1 MEILVQDFFQPML
14 HGRTLQEKRD
24 LFTPSCLLYYTPLF
38 YGMSLFLIFSPGFS
52 FSVSSREKSAEGDM
66 SLFHGLGKHSHH
78 GGHVHSHS
86 PGETGGKTTSVF
98 VISFLVLTAASAF
111 QGSIAVFSGSVSLLS
126 DSFHNVAD
134 GLTGLPLWLAFSLA
148 TKRPSLR
155 YPYGYGK
162 FEDLAGIFIVGLI
175 FFSAGVSLVRSGEK
189 FFHPQVFQ
197 HPGWVTLASLTG
209 FLANEAVASLRI
221 RTGRKTGSIS
231 LVADGQHARVDGF
244 TSLTVLVGVAGSVT
258 GHPLW
263 DPVVGMVLGIS
274 VLFIA
279 LRMMRD
285 VGLHLFDGIEPET
298 LETIRKAAAD
308 SCAIRGVSRLRA
320 RWTGHSIS
328 CDFCL
333 VLDDGVSFRD
343 GRREGRLAEERV
355 RKVLPFAGDVLVVIV
370 PESEA
375 GASPP

>member
-1 MEILVQDFFQPML
+1 
-14 HGRTLQEKRD
+14 
-24 LFTPSCLLYYTPLF
+24 
-38 YGMSLFLIFSPGFS
+38 
-52 FSVSSREKSAEGDM
+52 M

-298 LETIRKAAAD
+298 LETIRKADAD